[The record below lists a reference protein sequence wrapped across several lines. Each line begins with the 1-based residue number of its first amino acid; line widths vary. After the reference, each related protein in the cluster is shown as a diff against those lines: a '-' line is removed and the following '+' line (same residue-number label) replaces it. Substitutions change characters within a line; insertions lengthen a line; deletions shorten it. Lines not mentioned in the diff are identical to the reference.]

1 MTETLKINLTK
12 LLAGSKVMGA
22 VAGILITAFV
32 AYASIDD
39 RMDRIELE
47 QATFK
52 GVIDE
57 RTRNT
62 QEDVRRIY
70 DIVKEWSPDG
80 QSTQTN

>member
-12 LLAGSKVMGA
+12 TLAGFKVMGA
-22 VAGILITAFV
+22 VAGVLLTAFV
-32 AYASIDD
+32 AYANIDN
-39 RMDRIELE
+39 RMDKLELE
-47 QATFK
+47 AAQFK

-80 QSTQTN
+80 

>member
-12 LLAGSKVMGA
+12 TLAGFKAMGY
-22 VAGILITAFV
+22 VAGFLIACFV
-32 AYASIDD
+32 AYANIDE
-39 RMDRIELE
+39 RMDKLELE
-47 QATFK
+47 AAQFK

-80 QSTQTN
+80 QTAKKD